1 MLVDFETSKPT
12 MLFTAR
18 HSALRQAQY
27 YLRSSLTF
35 NQPRQ
40 LAFTRLLSSL
50 AVLEQ
55 REGKLQCASLS
66 AITAARKLGGSITGF
81 VAGKQARSVAEEAAK
96 VKGVEK
102 IIVVENSAYEKVR
115 SLCRIPLKLLM
126 IASYLVSGAPGELC
140 SSTCRKHKE
149 RRFYTCICWTF
160 SFWQESDAQGIS
172 PP

>member
-1 MLVDFETSKPT
+1 MSKPT

-18 HSALRQAQY
+18 HSAPRQAQY
-27 YLRSSLTF
+27 YLRSSRTF

-40 LAFTRLLSSL
+40 LAFARLLSSL

-81 VAGKQARSVAEEAAK
+81 IAGKEARSVAKEAAK

-102 IIVVENSAYEKVR
+102 IIVVENSAYDKVR
-115 SLCRIPLKLLM
+115 SLCGMPLQL
-126 IASYLVSGAPGELC
+126 IVNASNIVSGAPRELC

-149 RRFYTCICWTF
+149 RRFYTCVCWTF
-160 SFWQESDAQGIS
+160 SVWQKSDAQGIG